1 MMDKADLIA
10 FSPDWQSAKGC
21 RVEHELA
28 TAYGLNI
35 IEVELYLCLDQLE
48 FVIQN
53 IRP

>member
-35 IEVELYLCLDQLE
+35 IEVEL
-48 FVIQN
+48 
-53 IRP
+53 